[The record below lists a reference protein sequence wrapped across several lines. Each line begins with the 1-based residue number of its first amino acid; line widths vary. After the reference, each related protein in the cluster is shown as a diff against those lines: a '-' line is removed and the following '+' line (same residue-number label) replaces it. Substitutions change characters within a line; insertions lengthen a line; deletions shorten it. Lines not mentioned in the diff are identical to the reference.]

1 MNGLA
6 RGGIVG
12 PGKLNLKFYQ
22 GASYFKRLTWYAAP
36 RSAGIPRDLTGCT
49 ARMQIRPT
57 RASPI
62 VLLELTTENG
72 RLVLGGTAG
81 TIEINVAFE
90 DTAAMTFDCAVY
102 DLEVVLA
109 DATVQRV
116 VRGNVHNSKE
126 VTR

>member
-1 MNGLA
+1 M
-6 RGGIVG
+6 G

-22 GASYFKRLTWYAAP
+22 GATFLQRVTWYAAP

-57 RASPI
+57 RASST
-62 VLLELTTENG
+62 VLLELTTEND

-81 TIEINVAFE
+81 TIELSVSFE
-90 DTAAMTFDCAVY
+90 DTAALTFDHAVY
-102 DLEVVLA
+102 DLEVVFP
-109 DATVQRV
+109 DTTVQRV
-116 VRGNVHNSKE
+116 MHGTVHNSKE